1 MSAEVFCFMNIDPAK
16 SRTQVLIAVVL
27 IFLAFVR
34 LMFHDTLSGRMDNV
48 FLILIGAGIVLLVLP
63 LNYLRSFKAGGFELA
78 LDQPQVQ
85 GAISSLNGDED
96 TNERLQSQLSQ
107 MNDQLIA
114 IRGSRVLWID
124 DEPHVLVGERRLLR
138 ALGVGVIT
146 AISSP
151 AAEKILTSDND
162 FDLIV
167 SDICRDGDSYKDTK
181 GNPINEGVNFIV
193 KLRQSYPDPV
203 IAKLPVIFYS
213 TRDLASLKDATGPAM
228 SYPPVPVIT
237 NSRDELIPSAIKL
250 LARSRSKPI
259 QGANPIRGNMTG
271 VADNCGVSSGE

>member
-1 MSAEVFCFMNIDPAK
+1 MKNDPAK
-16 SRTQVLIAVVL
+16 SRTQILIAVVL
-27 IFLAFVR
+27 ILLAFVR
-34 LMFHDTLSGRMDNV
+34 LMFHDALSGRMDNV
-48 FLILIGAGIVLLVLP
+48 FLILIGAGAVLLVLP

-85 GAISSLNGDED
+85 GAISSLNVDED
-96 TNERLQSQLSQ
+96 ANEKLQSKLSQ
-107 MNDQLIA
+107 LNNQLIA

-151 AAEKILTSDND
+151 AAEQILRSDND

-167 SDICRDGDSYKDTK
+167 SDICRDGDSYKDTN
-181 GNPINEGVNFIV
+181 GLPINEGVNFMV

-213 TRDLASLKDATGPAM
+213 TRDLASLKDATRPAM

-237 NSRDELIPSAIKL
+237 NSREELITSAIKL

-259 QGANPIRGNMTG
+259 HGANPIHGNMTG
-271 VADNCGVSSGE
+271 VGDRPSGDYCAVEEKTPAN

>member
-1 MSAEVFCFMNIDPAK
+1 MLMFRPASRCHWRKYGSFLIMNMDPAK
-16 SRTQVLIAVVL
+16 SRTQILIAVVL
-27 IFLAFVR
+27 ILLAFVR

-85 GAISSLNGDED
+85 GAISSLNVDED
-96 TNERLQSQLSQ
+96 TNEKLQSQLSQ

-167 SDICRDGDSYKDTK
+167 SDICRDGDSYKDTN
-181 GNPINEGVNFIV
+181 GIPINEGVNFIV

-213 TRDLASLKDATGPAM
+213 TRD
-228 SYPPVPVIT
+228 
-237 NSRDELIPSAIKL
+237 
-250 LARSRSKPI
+250 
-259 QGANPIRGNMTG
+259 
-271 VADNCGVSSGE
+271 